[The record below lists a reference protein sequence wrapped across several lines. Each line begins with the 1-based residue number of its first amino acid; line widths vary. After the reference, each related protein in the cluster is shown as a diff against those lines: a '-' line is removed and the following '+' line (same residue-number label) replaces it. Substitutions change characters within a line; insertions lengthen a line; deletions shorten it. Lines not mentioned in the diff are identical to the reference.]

1 MVEGELRRL
10 SSGPKHLL
18 FPVLESAARAHLKV
32 ARFGR
37 IHSLGS
43 PLPAD
48 LARAL
53 AETANP
59 QTRNIMPHAR
69 QNMPTATHK

>member
-43 PLPAD
+43 LPS
-48 LARAL
+48 L
-53 AETANP
+53 P
-59 QTRNIMPHAR
+59 I
-69 QNMPTATHK
+69 